1 MRSAV
6 PPACDGGHGPA
17 PWHNRGDVKR
27 VLTGIKPT
35 GSPHLGNYVGAIRPA
50 LELAARDDLQG
61 LYFIADYH
69 ALTTIHDRE
78 ALDRLTR
85 EVAAV
90 WLAFGL
96 DPARVLLYRQSAV
109 PETFELAWVLACFTS
124 KGWLNR
130 AHAYKAKVAEA
141 AARGV
146 DADALVD
153 MGLFNYPVLMAADI
167 LLFDCDQVPVGRDQE
182 QHIEIA
188 RDLVERVNH
197 VYGAGVL
204 HRPEALVGEGTA
216 VVPGLDGRKMSKSY
230 GNTLPLFAPPKQ
242 LRKLVNQIV
251 TDTSPPDAPKD
262 PEASLIF
269 QIYRMLAPPAD
280 TAALRARYAAG
291 IGWGDAKAALAD
303 LLERVLAEPRARYED
318 LMAHPARIDALLAD
332 GAARARELAAPVM
345 ERVRRAIG
353 IAR

>member
-1 MRSAV
+1 
-6 PPACDGGHGPA
+6 
-17 PWHNRGDVKR
+17 VKR

-50 LELAARDDLQG
+50 LELAVRPDLQG
-61 LYFIADYH
+61 LFFIADYH

-78 ALDRLTR
+78 ELDRLTR

-96 DPARVLLYRQSAV
+96 DPARVLFYRQSAV
-109 PETFELAWVLACFTS
+109 PETFELAWILACFTS

-141 AARGV
+141 AARGA
-146 DADALVD
+146 DPDALVD

-167 LLFDCDQVPVGRDQE
+167 LVFDSDLVPVGRDQE
-182 QHIEIA
+182 QHLEIA

-204 HRPEALVGEGTA
+204 HAPASLVGEDTG

-230 GNTLPLFAPPKQ
+230 GNALPLFAPPKQ
-242 LRKLVNQIV
+242 LKKLVNQIV
-251 TDTSPPDAPKD
+251 TDTSPPEAPKD
-262 PEASLIF
+262 PDSSLIF
-269 QIYRMLAPPAD
+269 QIYRLLAPPAD
-280 TAALRARYAAG
+280 TAALRARYEAG
-291 IGWGDAKAALAD
+291 IGWGDAKAQLAD
-303 LLERVLAEPRARYED
+303 LLERLLAEPRVRYED
-318 LMAHPARIDALLAD
+318 LMAHPARLDELLAD
-332 GAARARELAAPVM
+332 GAARARALAAPVM

-353 IAR
+353 ISRA

>member
-1 MRSAV
+1 M
-6 PPACDGGHGPA
+6 
-17 PWHNRGDVKR
+17 KR

-50 LELAARDDLQG
+50 LEVAARDSLQG
-61 LYFIADYH
+61 LFFIADYH

-78 ALDRLTR
+78 ELDRLTR

-90 WLAFGL
+90 WFAFGL
-96 DPARVLLYRQSAV
+96 DPARVLFYRQSAV
-109 PETFELAWVLACFTS
+109 PETFELAWILACFTS

-141 AARGV
+141 AARNT
-146 DADALVD
+146 DPDALVD

-167 LLFDCDQVPVGRDQE
+167 LLFDSDLVPVGRDQE
-182 QHIEIA
+182 QQLEIA

-204 HRPEALVGEGTA
+204 HAPEALVGEDTA

-280 TAALRARYAAG
+280 TAALRARYEAG
-291 IGWGDAKAALAD
+291 IGWGDAKAQLAD
-303 LLERVLAEPRARYED
+303 LLERVLAEPRARYEE
-318 LMAHPARIDALLAD
+318 LMANPARIDALLAD
-332 GAARARELAAPVM
+332 GAVRARQLAAPVM

-353 IAR
+353 ITRA

>member
-1 MRSAV
+1 
-6 PPACDGGHGPA
+6 
-17 PWHNRGDVKR
+17 VKR

-69 ALTTIHDRE
+69 ALTTIHDRA

-90 WLAFGL
+90 WLAFGF
-96 DPARVLLYRQSAV
+96 DPSRVVFYRQSDV
-109 PETFELAWVLACFTS
+109 PETFELAWILACFAS

-141 AARGV
+141 AAKGV
-146 DADALVD
+146 DPDALVD

-167 LLFDCDQVPVGRDQE
+167 LVFDCDLVPVGRDQE

-188 RDLVERVNH
+188 RDLAERVNH
-197 VYGAGVL
+197 VYGENVL
-204 HRPEALVGEGTA
+204 HVPAALVDEDTA
-216 VVPGLDGRKMSKSY
+216 VLPGLDGRKMSKSY
-230 GNTLPLFAPPKQ
+230 GNALPLFAPPKQ

-251 TDTSPPDAPKD
+251 TDTSPPEVPKD
-262 PEASLIF
+262 PETSLIF
-269 QIYRMLAPPAD
+269 QIYRMVAPAAE
-280 TAALRARYAAG
+280 TAALRARYEAG
-291 IGWGDAKAALAD
+291 IGWGDAKAQLAD
-303 LLERVLAEPRARYED
+303 LLERVLAEPRARYEA
-318 LMAHPARIDALLAD
+318 LMAEPARIDAVLAD
-332 GAARARELAAPVM
+332 GAARARQLVAPVM